1 MLSAA
6 VDDALVESNLGL
18 VHSCARRFAGKG
30 IEYDDLFQ
38 AGCMGLVKACRKF
51 DKERGFCFS
60 TYAVPVILGEI
71 KRLFRDGGSVKV
83 SRRLKE
89 LSVKAA
95 RVSFEVIQQ
104 TGEEPTAAEIAER
117 LGCDEQL
124 VIEAVC
130 SARPSVSLTL
140 EDDEDDA
147 RENDIPVLDEQDAL
161 AERLTL
167 SGAIAQLTEDERFIL
182 SERFYNNKTQSEV
195 ALRLDTTQVQI
206 SRRERRIIAK
216 LRELMAD

>member
-1 MLSAA
+1 MNA
-6 VDDALVESNLGL
+6 VVDEALVENNLGL
-18 VHSCARRFAGKG
+18 VHSCARRFASKG

-38 AGCMGLVKACRKF
+38 AGCMGLVKACRNF
-51 DKERGFCFS
+51 DASRGFCFS

-71 KRLFRDGGSVKV
+71 KRLFRDGGTVKV

-89 LSVKAA
+89 LSVKAS
-95 RVSFEVIQQ
+95 RVSFEIMQL
-104 TGEEPTAAEIAER
+104 TGEEPPASVIAER

-140 EDDEDDA
+140 SDDEDDS
-147 RENDIPVLDEQDAL
+147 RENDIPVLDEQDAVS
-161 AERLTL
+161 ERLTL
-167 SGAIAQLTEDERFIL
+167 SCAIAQLSDDERYIL

-195 ALRLDTTQVQI
+195 AAKLETTQVQI

-216 LRELMAD
+216 LRELMAEG